1 MLFVWCRINLS
12 TKESNVIWNLLF
24 FATTAA
30 IGFIIDGPMGA
41 VYVPAI
47 AYIVPLIIER
57 LTR

>member
-1 MLFVWCRINLS
+1 VYDKPI
-12 TKESNVIWNLLF
+12 TKENDMIWNLLF

-47 AYIVPLIIER
+47 AYIVPLLIER

>member
-1 MLFVWCRINLS
+1 M
-12 TKESNVIWNLLF
+12 IWNLAF

-30 IGFIIDGPMGA
+30 IGFIIDGFMGA

-47 AYIVPLIIER
+47 AYTVPLTIER

>member
-1 MLFVWCRINLS
+1 M
-12 TKESNVIWNLLF
+12 IWNIAF

-30 IGFIIDGPMGA
+30 IGFIIDGPVGA

-47 AYIVPLIIER
+47 AYIVPLIMEG